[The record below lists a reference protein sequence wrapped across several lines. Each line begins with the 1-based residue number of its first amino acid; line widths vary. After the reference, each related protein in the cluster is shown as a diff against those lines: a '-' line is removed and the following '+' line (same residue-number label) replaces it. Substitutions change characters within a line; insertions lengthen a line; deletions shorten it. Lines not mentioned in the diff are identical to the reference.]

1 MNLELL
7 LLPNRHCGAH
17 PRFYHRAWRVFLTD
31 SARLAVSPFA
41 DLSSNAIA
49 ESDLID
55 LDLEDR
61 IRFGGHAAL
70 VTRRGEVVGL
80 LTLASIQASRLRR
93 FLRPHEYTGTDGLYV
108 ADAMIPWQCVLKLN
122 VLWLNT
128 IEIRELLRMF
138 HDADVM
144 HIAVIED
151 VAANVGAV
159 AGVISLLELSSRLGC
174 PIDTGSPASL
184 QSTQGSP

>member
-7 LLPNRHCGAH
+7 LLPNRHCGVH
-17 PRFYHRAWRVFLTD
+17 PRFHHRAWRVFLTD
-31 SARLAVSPFA
+31 PARLAVSPFA

-108 ADAMIPWQCVLKLN
+108 ADPGGHPKLPH
-122 VLWLNT
+122 LWPGQNPPPGGGGT
-128 IEIRELLRMF
+128 RN
-138 HDADVM
+138 DY
-144 HIAVIED
+144 AV
-151 VAANVGAV
+151 
-159 AGVISLLELSSRLGC
+159 
-174 PIDTGSPASL
+174 
-184 QSTQGSP
+184 